1 MNTVALSRPWSRLT
15 ALTCATV
22 LTTSLIASVFLQR
35 QTRVPARSLEDVV
48 DARLD
53 ASLLRAINQ
62 AYLDQDLE
70 LADSFQRL
78 RETRVRA
85 H

>member
-1 MNTVALSRPWSRLT
+1 
-15 ALTCATV
+15 LTCATV
-22 LTTSLIASVFLQR
+22 LATSLTASVALQR
-35 QTRVPARSLEDVV
+35 QTHVPARSAQDAI

-53 ASLLRAINQ
+53 ASLLRAIDQ